1 MPRYFFDVA
10 AGDDPFVDNEGSE
23 LLDDEAA
30 IREAL
35 LFLAE
40 RGREFIP
47 QRQPP
52 TSATLRV
59 REDSGRLVAELT
71 LSLTIRRPP
80 ADYPPD

>member
-40 RGREFIP
+40 RGRDFIP
-47 QRQPP
+47 QRHPP

-59 REDSGRLVAELT
+59 RDDSGRSVAELT

-80 ADYPPD
+80 AD